1 MAAQEISGVVYKIQ
15 EAQTGTGKKGDW
27 TKQLF
32 VIETKDQYPK
42 KIAFTA
48 WNDKCDLIP
57 KPGTEVTVHY
67 NPESREYSDKWYTDL
82 SVWKI
87 DVVGELPKK
96 AVPNKDKAPVKTVI
110 RAEEEDDLPF

>member
-1 MAAQEISGVVYKIQ
+1 MAAQEITGVVYKILDPQ
-15 EAQTGTGKKGDW
+15 SGTGKKGEW
-27 TKQLF
+27 IKQLF

-57 KPGTEVTVHY
+57 NPGTEVTVHY

-87 DVVGELPKK
+87 ESGSVASKPKTE
-96 AVPNKDKAPVKTVI
+96 KAPVKTGLDLS
-110 RAEEEDDLPF
+110 EQEDDLPF